1 MLVKNW
7 WKVGGLKKE
16 AGWLCNALANGDFD
30 TIKLHH
36 ELIGESCISRRT
48 IVRRFGNSIGF
59 PELC

>member
-36 ELIGESCISRRT
+36 EPIGE
-48 IVRRFGNSIGF
+48 
-59 PELC
+59 